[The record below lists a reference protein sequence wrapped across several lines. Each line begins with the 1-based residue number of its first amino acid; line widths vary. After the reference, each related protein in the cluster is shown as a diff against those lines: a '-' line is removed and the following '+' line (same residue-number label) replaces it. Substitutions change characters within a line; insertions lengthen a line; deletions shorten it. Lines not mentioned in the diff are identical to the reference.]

1 MILLLLFLYHWTLV
15 VCQTYPNITFMD
27 QNLPNNSYFDFSRVG
42 RADNGS
48 DSIHCHTDLE
58 NCCSMTE
65 GPHHRG
71 DWFFP
76 NRSRLDFHFH
86 LSLYESRGN
95 KLVDLRSNSGAFQP
109 GIYRCDI
116 ATVAVHDASVRDSVY
131 VGLYLPGEGGTYN
144 NTELAYY
151 SLCFYRV
158 ASSVAF
164 HSTVV
169 SLLNR
174 NNPHRTAHNNN
185 VLKLH

>member
-1 MILLLLFLYHWTLV
+1 MPADLVCNHCAELKSRNKMILLLLFIYHWTLV

-76 NRSRLDFHFH
+76 NRSRLDFH
-86 LSLYESRGN
+86 LRLYESRGN
-95 KLVDLRSNSGAFQP
+95 DFPHVGGAVWAQNKSFSTHTAGSSRDPKRSDWSIDPCAPRFWHLAVSG
-109 GIYRCDI
+109 
-116 ATVAVHDASVRDSVY
+116 V
-131 VGLYLPGEGGTYN
+131 
-144 NTELAYY
+144 
-151 SLCFYRV
+151 
-158 ASSVAF
+158 
-164 HSTVV
+164 
-169 SLLNR
+169 
-174 NNPHRTAHNNN
+174 
-185 VLKLH
+185 

>member
-1 MILLLLFLYHWTLV
+1 MSRRNYKLRMHAIISQRISSVIIVRLPELKSRNKMILLLLFIYHWTLV

-76 NRSRLDFHFH
+76 NRSRLDFH
-86 LSLYESRGN
+86 
-95 KLVDLRSNSGAFQP
+95 LRLCMRVV
-109 GIYRCDI
+109 GI
-116 ATVAVHDASVRDSVY
+116 
-131 VGLYLPGEGGTYN
+131 
-144 NTELAYY
+144 
-151 SLCFYRV
+151 
-158 ASSVAF
+158 
-164 HSTVV
+164 
-169 SLLNR
+169 SLLTFR
-174 NNPHRTAHNNN
+174 MWVGHKTSRSWVVT
-185 VLKLH
+185 